1 MIKAI
6 ELTWMLYYRLTVY
19 ILLCIFFFYIFIYVF
34 SKMLNYRIS
43 SNKRLWRLLTF
54 ETVRCGVY

>member
-19 ILLCIFFFYIFIYVF
+19 ILLCIFFYIFIYVF

-43 SNKRLWRLLTF
+43 SNKRLRRLLTF